1 MGQGILAAAGA
12 GLSIAGGISEG
23 IGKKTA
29 SQIEAAK
36 LKFAADAGRVRGQQ
50 IDAVFREELNDVHS
64 TMSVIRASQN
74 VRFDSPTSVEL
85 FKKAEENSDAAR
97 KQAVS
102 NEKMK
107 ALGLEGDA
115 AMTRLLGQRARTTAL
130 LKSAPSAIEG
140 LTKASSAAYS
150 WMKS

>member
-1 MGQGILAAAGA
+1 MGQAVLAAAGT
-12 GLSIAGGISEG
+12 GLTIAGGISEG
-23 IGKKTA
+23 IAKKTA

-50 IDAVFREELNDVHS
+50 VDAAFREELNDVQS
-64 TMSVIRASQN
+64 TMSAIRASQN
-74 VRFDSPTSVEL
+74 VQFDSPTSMAL
-85 FKKAEENSDAAR
+85 FDKAEENNAAAR

-115 AMTRLLGQRARTTAL
+115 AMTLLLGKSARTNAL
-130 LKSAPSAIEG
+130 LKSAPGAIEG
-140 LTKASSAAYS
+140 AMKTGSAAYS